1 MSKIY
6 GMEKELEERG
16 TFTRKDKQEK
26 EELWTFT
33 SEDKQPLQQRG
44 QTPFPIAAM
53 QWLLHQWTQRYLSQL
68 FKSTLM
74 STPYHVSLFNWSS
87 NKNFGGVALKVH
99 MGADNHARQT
109 EGC

>member
-1 MSKIY
+1 MDVSMSKIY

-44 QTPFPIAAM
+44 
-53 QWLLHQWTQRYLSQL
+53 
-68 FKSTLM
+68 
-74 STPYHVSLFNWSS
+74 
-87 NKNFGGVALKVH
+87 
-99 MGADNHARQT
+99 
-109 EGC
+109 